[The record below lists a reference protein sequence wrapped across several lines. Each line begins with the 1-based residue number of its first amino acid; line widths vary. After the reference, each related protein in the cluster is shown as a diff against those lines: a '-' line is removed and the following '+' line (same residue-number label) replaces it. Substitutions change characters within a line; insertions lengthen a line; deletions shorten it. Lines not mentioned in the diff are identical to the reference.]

1 MSNMKISRR
10 IHFRRLVKYI
20 RIFLNDSIFMFI
32 YQILFIFKGLNDNGS
47 GVTVLLEIV
56 NSLMK
61 SKCYVNS
68 HSVLFVL
75 FDAEETGRFLKG

>member
-1 MSNMKISRR
+1 MEYTLDVLLNN
-10 IHFRRLVKYI
+10 KYI

-32 YQILFIFKGLNDNGS
+32 YQLLFIFKGLNDNGS

-68 HSVLFVL
+68 HSVLFVF